1 MPEPVSV
8 REAVQNGVKFKG
20 RVSGAGTLNVS
31 QWAGEG
37 VAVRQTG
44 VDGWEPN
51 NNPEPKVSQFAAG
64 KVLKQDPVINA
75 NSR

>member
-1 MPEPVSV
+1 VPEPVSV
-8 REAVQNGVKFKG
+8 REAEQTGVKFKG
-20 RVSGAGTLNVS
+20 KVSGSTLNVR